1 MHSFQVY
8 NNTFCDRPVEKR
20 GRKTRGA
27 GRHSSWADLPCLEGM
42 QKVRVG
48 ARSGGARHSHR
59 GRARRRLVA
68 SMAGACVG
76 EGGRPIARV
85 SAIWPAHYNIARG
98 GGGLSHVAKE
108 FEQADSTDTVVLGA
122 GWCRDGALR
131 ARAVD
136 VPGVLHLPAPRTEYF
151 VPGLPHVM
159 LIELRRA
166 FRLYQDGQARRF
178 AAVPVRL
185 STTAE
190 LPWAFG
196 QTDQTL
202 KQFRKA

>member
-1 MHSFQVY
+1 MREAHLP
-8 NNTFCDRPVEKR
+8 R
-20 GRKTRGA
+20 A
-27 GRHSSWADLPCLEGM
+27 GRAGGSGSWADLPCLEGM
-42 QKVRVG
+42 QTVRVG
-48 ARSGGARHSHR
+48 AGSGGARHSHG

-68 SMAGACVG
+68 SMAGASVG
-76 EGGRPIARV
+76 EGGRLIARV

-98 GGGLSHVAKE
+98 GGGLSSGRSHVAKE
-108 FEQADSTDTVVLGA
+108 FEQADGTDTVVLGA

-159 LIELRRA
+159 LIELTRA

-202 KQFRKA
+202 KQFRTAYL